1 MKKSGEERGGRGLT
15 LQRDYKPEALSPPIK
30 LNYPKEGIQLREL
43 LLNTELFSPVLLSS
57 FLAFHE
63 TILNFQKFFYGNSTI
78 SPKTPSVSKLCHYSN
93 TH

>member
-15 LQRDYKPEALSPPIK
+15 LRRDYKPEAPSPPIK

-43 LLNTELFSPVLLSS
+43 LLNTKLFSPVLLSF

-63 TILNFQKFFYGNSTI
+63 TILNFQKLANFFLW
-78 SPKTPSVSKLCHYSN
+78 KLDYKPQN
-93 TH
+93 TQCLQTMSL